1 MNNVHTIFNPI
12 LDSICP
18 PRETLYVGEEVLLT
32 PVKVKILRFEKSS
45 SGVDMAV
52 CTADGH
58 TAGGKHTVEFFRVKA
73 SRLIKRKG
81 E

>member
-1 MNNVHTIFNPI
+1 MNNVTTVFQPVK
-12 LDSICP
+12 
-18 PRETLYVGEEVLLT
+18 EALYIGEEVLLT

-52 CTADGH
+52 CTADGN
-58 TAGGKHTVEFFRVKA
+58 TLGGKHTVEFFRVKVN
-73 SRLIKRKG
+73 RLIKQKG